1 MAKQVLEVRGLSKVF
16 ASRPALKGVDLELF
30 EGEILGI
37 LGPNGAGKTT
47 LIHCLLGLITPSSGT
62 IRIFGLELSDHRTE
76 ILKKVNFAS
85 NYVSLP
91 LSLTLWENLMVYA
104 LIYQVPR
111 AGQRCQEMLRLFG
124 LEDLASSPARRLS
137 SGQMMRLCLA
147 KALINDPQILLLD
160 EPTAGLDPKMARHT
174 RELLKRLREEKGL
187 SVIYT
192 SHNLKEMEE
201 ISDRVAL
208 IDHGEIIALAP
219 AAELRQRFAAKDL
232 EEAFFRAIGG
242 KDNVP

>member
-1 MAKQVLEVRGLSKVF
+1 MSF
-16 ASRPALKGVDLELF
+16 DLLT
-30 EGEILGI
+30 GEILGI

-47 LIHCLLGLITPSSGT
+47 LIHCLLGLIAPTSGK
-62 IRIFGLELSDHRTE
+62 IEVFGLEFSRHRIK
-76 ILKKVNFAS
+76 ILERMNFAS

-104 LIYQVPR
+104 LIYRVPQP
-111 AGQRCQEMLRLFG
+111 GKRCHEMLKLFDLEG
-124 LEDLASSPARRLS
+124 LATSPARRLS

-147 KALINDPQILLLD
+147 KALINDPEILLLD
-160 EPTAGLDPKMARHT
+160 EPTAGLDPEMARKT
-174 RELLKRLREEKGL
+174 RKLLKRLRQERGL

-208 IDHGEIIALAP
+208 ICEGRLLALGSAEEI
-219 AAELRQRFAAKDL
+219 RSRFAAQNL
-232 EEAFFRAIGG
+232 EEAFFRALEEKKCLLDG
-242 KDNVP
+242 